1 MLNAQE
7 AYECAIKN
15 ARQKCAIKNA
25 VNESVE
31 NLTAYRYSVD
41 ICDVRNLINTNTEAN
56 DYFMV
61 TRKKMLDMASSLMEK
76 A

>member
-7 AYECAIKN
+7 TYE
-15 ARQKCAIKNA
+15 RAIKNA

-31 NLTAYRYSVD
+31 CLTAHRYSVD

-56 DYFMV
+56 DYFMT
-61 TRKKMLDMASSLMEK
+61 TRSKMLRVASDCMDK